1 MGRTQAAAIAMRV
14 GVVGMVKFPSLA
26 GVLLA
31 ACHGYAMRHGAR
43 CKQPRPQTAA
53 TTDVVT
59 QRACG

>member
-31 ACHGYAMRHGAR
+31 IFLIWIVSGDTGMPRITVF
-43 CKQPRPQTAA
+43 CKVSGQ
-53 TTDVVT
+53 
-59 QRACG
+59 